1 MTGDRLL
8 LSTVGVGPYE
18 QTTFGLENHGET
30 RASISPIALI
40 DLLGIDTVLLAHT
53 ATIRDDTAYLDQIRE
68 ACATQ
73 NIGLQTVEVPLVEGR
88 TDVDQI
94 LDRVGASL
102 IRSEADSVV
111 LDITHAH
118 RSLQLGFYTT
128 AVHLDAL
135 DVIDLENIYYA
146 EDAGHGGDAQIFDLS
161 YLAALLE
168 WHHAL
173 RSFRTEGTLGPLQQL
188 LTTKRDRVYRQGD
201 THPELLRL
209 SKALN
214 SVTSYLDAGL
224 PLETGIAARD
234 AVAIIDELDDRDFIG
249 PEGAFLTPLSKQLEQ
264 FMIEQEDVAGKT
276 DIELTPAELQ
286 RQQALVRFYVDT
298 GREWIAL
305 ECAREL
311 FLTRLLFTSGSHS
324 HDWLDPDTRHTTRK
338 TLTETAHQHQASSAP
353 DIEAL
358 QVWEE
363 LSSYRNAHAHAGFD
377 PDNTPTGE
385 SVKPVLETV
394 CDRLTDDQFWT
405 EIAEL
410 TDTT

>member
-1 MTGDRLL
+1 
-8 LSTVGVGPYE
+8 
-18 QTTFGLENHGET
+18 
-30 RASISPIALI
+30 
-40 DLLGIDTVLLAHT
+40 
-53 ATIRDDTAYLDQIRE
+53 
-68 ACATQ
+68 
-73 NIGLQTVEVPLVEGR
+73 
-88 TDVDQI
+88 
-94 LDRVGASL
+94 
-102 IRSEADSVV
+102 
-111 LDITHAH
+111 
-118 RSLQLGFYTT
+118 
-128 AVHLDAL
+128 
-135 DVIDLENIYYA
+135 
-146 EDAGHGGDAQIFDLS
+146 
-161 YLAALLE
+161 
-168 WHHAL
+168 
-173 RSFRTEGTLGPLQQL
+173 
-188 LTTKRDRVYRQGD
+188 
-201 THPELLRL
+201 
-209 SKALN
+209 
-214 SVTSYLDAGL
+214 
-224 PLETGIAARD
+224 
-234 AVAIIDELDDRDFIG
+234 
-249 PEGAFLTPLSKQLEQ
+249 
-264 FMIEQEDVAGKT
+264 MIEQEDVAGKT